1 MVKLSA
7 NWVSMVFIYSKFQS
21 QLEAQLSLFPHN
33 SDGQQEIVNYPG
45 GHLLRTK
52 AITTREG
59 GVAAGFAVIDSP
71 LLIDE
76 DDKPEL
82 ETL

>member
-1 MVKLSA
+1 MVKLSVS
-7 NWVSMVFIYSKFQS
+7 WVSMVFIYSKFQS
-21 QLEAQLSLFPHN
+21 QLKVQLNLFPH
-33 SDGQQEIVNYPG
+33 SDGQQEIVNHPG

-71 LLIDE
+71 LLVEE
-76 DDKPEL
+76 DDKPDL
-82 ETL
+82 EIL